1 MTAEVN
7 HMDKGGKCKR
17 NWRIFPIVTY
27 VQYLLF
33 FLTKTRSS
41 VKKSSCLSR
50 VGNISIYNFYLRK
63 CIFTLQLE

>member
-27 VQYLLF
+27 VQYLLDQD
-33 FLTKTRSS
+33 KTFSKYSHLCNSYREN
-41 VKKSSCLSR
+41 L
-50 VGNISIYNFYLRK
+50 L
-63 CIFTLQLE
+63 CIKT